1 MINMGAIVSFGGRV
15 LQTACAFIVADAL
28 ITGATKVIT
37 TVRTKVASGKEAPAK
52 KAGRPKKT
60 ATK

>member
-1 MINMGAIVSFGGRV
+1 MGAIIAFGGRV

-28 ITGATKVIT
+28 LTGASKAIDGAKGLVN
-37 TVRTKVASGKEAPAK
+37 RQSAPK